1 MEKLTVCYFVLLLFL
16 MFFYSFVKEQ
26 LGVFLQVPSSQKKQ
40 WDQTLGFSMG
50 LYCFVVPNLC
60 HETNRRNHDMLCAI
74 CAKNEERQITS
85 AVSTLNKP
93 IVNDDDDDDD
103 DVIIKM
109 MMITMTISQKKK
121 NSNVLHGIGCFN

>member
-1 MEKLTVCYFVLLLFL
+1 MLLCLVAVDV
-16 MFFYSFVKEQ
+16 FFIFVKEQ

-60 HETNRRNHDMLCAI
+60 HETYRRNHDMLCAI

-103 DVIIKM
+103 DDDVIMVM

-121 NSNVLHGIGCFN
+121 TVVSCME

>member
-1 MEKLTVCYFVLLLFL
+1 MEKLTVCYFVLLLL
-16 MFFYSFVKEQ
+16 MFFFIFVKEQ

-60 HETNRRNHDMLCAI
+60 HETYRRNHDMLCAI

-103 DVIIKM
+103 DDDVIMVM
-109 MMITMTISQKKK
+109 MMITMTISQKKQ
-121 NSNVLHGIGCFN
+121 

>member
-1 MEKLTVCYFVLLLFL
+1 MEKLTVCYFVLLLL
-16 MFFYSFVKEQ
+16 MFFFYIFVKEQ

-40 WDQTLGFSMG
+40 WEQTLGFSMG

-60 HETNRRNHDMLCAI
+60 HETYRRNHDMLCAI

-85 AVSTLNKP
+85 AVLNKP

-103 DVIIKM
+103 VIMVM
-109 MMITMTISQKKK
+109 MMLTMTISQKKK
-121 NSNVLHGIGCFN
+121 KQ

>member
-1 MEKLTVCYFVLLLFL
+1 
-16 MFFYSFVKEQ
+16 
-26 LGVFLQVPSSQKKQ
+26 
-40 WDQTLGFSMG
+40 MG

-60 HETNRRNHDMLCAI
+60 HETYRRNHDMLCAI

-103 DVIIKM
+103 NNDNF
-109 MMITMTISQKKK
+109 TKK
-121 NSNVLHGIGCFN
+121 NSSVLIFSLNQTNLLSHDACFTLQSQVSLLLFP

>member
-1 MEKLTVCYFVLLLFL
+1 MLLCLVVVDV
-16 MFFYSFVKEQ
+16 FFIFVKEQ

-60 HETNRRNHDMLCAI
+60 HETYRRNHDMLCAI

-93 IVNDDDDDDD
+93 IVSDDDDDDD
-103 DVIIKM
+103 DVIMVM
-109 MMITMTISQKKK
+109 MMITMTISQKK
-121 NSNVLHGIGCFN
+121 NSSVLHGIGCFN

>member
-1 MEKLTVCYFVLLLFL
+1 MEKLTVCYFVLLLL
-16 MFFYSFVKEQ
+16 MFFFIFVKEQ

-60 HETNRRNHDMLCAI
+60 HETYRRNHDMLRAI

-103 DVIIKM
+103 DDVIMVM

-121 NSNVLHGIGCFN
+121 TEVSCME

>member
-1 MEKLTVCYFVLLLFL
+1 MLLCLVVVDV
-16 MFFYSFVKEQ
+16 FFIFVKEQ
-26 LGVFLQVPSSQKKQ
+26 LGVFLQVPSPQKKQ

-60 HETNRRNHDMLCAI
+60 HETYRRNHDMLCAI

-93 IVNDDDDDDD
+93 IVSDDDDDDD
-103 DVIIKM
+103 DVIMVM

-121 NSNVLHGIGCFN
+121 Q

>member
-1 MEKLTVCYFVLLLFL
+1 
-16 MFFYSFVKEQ
+16 
-26 LGVFLQVPSSQKKQ
+26 
-40 WDQTLGFSMG
+40 MG

-60 HETNRRNHDMLCAI
+60 HETYRRNHDMLCAI
-74 CAKNEERQITS
+74 RAKNEERQITS

-103 DVIIKM
+103 DVIMVM

-121 NSNVLHGIGCFN
+121 KNSSVLHGIGCFN

>member
-1 MEKLTVCYFVLLLFL
+1 MEKLTVRYFVLLLL
-16 MFFYSFVKEQ
+16 MFFFIFVKEQ

-40 WDQTLGFSMG
+40 WEQTLGFSMG
-50 LYCFVVPNLC
+50 LYCFVVPNLY
-60 HETNRRNHDMLCAI
+60 HETYRRNHDMQCAI

-103 DVIIKM
+103 VIMVM
-109 MMITMTISQKKK
+109 MMITMTISQKKQQ
-121 NSNVLHGIGCFN
+121 